1 MREINL
7 IDTNLN
13 GVDTPM
19 LKEMRAG
26 YRHALAKALKQGS
39 PSKRDEYEA
48 KIEMIQIELESRVQ

>member
-7 IDTNLN
+7 IDTDLN

-39 PSKRDEYEA
+39 PSKREEYEA

>member
-19 LKEMRAG
+19 LKEMRAS

-48 KIEMIQIELESRVQ
+48 KIESIEIELESRTQ

>member
-1 MREINL
+1 MPEINL

-39 PSKRDEYEA
+39 PSKRDKYEA
-48 KIEMIQIELESRVQ
+48 EIESIEIELESRTQ

>member
-1 MREINL
+1 MSHL

-48 KIEMIQIELESRVQ
+48 KIELIQIELDSRTQ

>member
-19 LKEMRAG
+19 LKEMRAS

-39 PSKRDEYEA
+39 PSKRDEYDPSA
-48 KIEMIQIELESRVQ
+48 TRDSTRLRTR

>member
-1 MREINL
+1 MPEINL

-39 PSKRDEYEA
+39 PSKRAEYEA
-48 KIEMIQIELESRVQ
+48 KIEAIEIELESRVQ

>member
-19 LKEMRAG
+19 LKEMRAS

-48 KIEMIQIELESRVQ
+48 KIEAIEIELESRVQ